1 MIRTVILGYGNLGK
15 AVRHA
20 LIAAPDMQLKAI
32 YTRRAAQL
40 RQLPEESLPCV
51 PFYEPQALTAAK
63 GEIDIIIN
71 CGGSARDLPRTT
83 AVLSGHFC
91 VADSFD
97 THAAIAEHYAAVD
110 TAARAGGRLSI
121 ISAGWDPGL
130 FSLMRLFGSAF
141 LPDGKTA
148 TFWGPGVSQGHSEVL
163 RRLPGVADARQ
174 YTIPKENVMQA
185 VRSGKA
191 SPPVQLSH
199 KRICYVVAH
208 PGADLSSLEKTIRN
222 IPNYFQ
228 GYETEIHFISREE
241 MQKQHA
247 RLPHGG
253 NVICTQTGTGEETQC
268 MELELRLSS
277 NPAFTAAVLVACAR
291 AAVRLYRCGERGCRT
306 MLDIP
311 PALYL
316 PQDGSSLRA
325 ALL

>member
-1 MIRTVILGYGNLGK
+1 MIRAVILGYGNLGK
-15 AVRHA
+15 AVQQA
-20 LIAAPDMQLKAI
+20 LSAAPDMQLKAI

-40 RQLPEESLPCV
+40 RQQPEEHLPGV
-51 PFYEPQALTAAK
+51 PFLEPQELTAS
-63 GEIDIIIN
+63 GREIDIVIN
-71 CGGSARDLPRTT
+71 CGGSAQDLPRTT

-110 TAARAGGRLSI
+110 TAARAGSKLSV

-130 FSLMRLFGSAF
+130 FSLMRLFGNAF
-141 LPDGKTA
+141 LPDGQTA
-148 TFWGPGVSQGHSEVL
+148 TFWGPGVSQGHSEAL
-163 RRLPGVADARQ
+163 RRLPGVIDARQ
-174 YTIPKENVMQA
+174 YTIPKENILQD
-185 VRSGKA
+185 VRNGNT

-199 KRICYVVAH
+199 KRLCYIVAQ
-208 PGADLSSLEKTIRN
+208 PDTDLPFLEKTIRN

-228 GYETEIHFISREE
+228 DYETEIHFISQEE
-241 MQKQHA
+241 MTKQHG

-253 NVICTQTGTGEETQC
+253 YVICTQSGSDKDTQC
-268 MELELRLSS
+268 MELKLQLSS

-316 PQDGSSLRA
+316 PRDGGSLRA
-325 ALL
+325 SLL